1 LASGEFSAGSPTQFF
16 ITKSAQCRDEQ
27 AMEIATKVQDLTK
40 RYPNV
45 LAVDSI
51 EFEVNKGEFF
61 GFLGPNGAGKTTTI
75 NILTGV
81 TRATSG
87 TASILGY
94 DLAREPVKAKE
105 HIGVVPDTS
114 NLYDEMTAWANII
127 FCAKLHGVSKETRER
142 RGNELLKTVGLYDR
156 RNDRVGTFSRGM
168 KKRLMIAAALVHEPE
183 ILFLDEPTTGLD
195 VQGARE
201 VRSLIRELNRRGTTV
216 FLTTHYLEEAD
227 LCCQRI
233 AIIAKGKIISQDT
246 PEKLKLGTQAEQVI
260 EVSFDQTKDLADKLK
275 RLDHVRDVVAVGDKF
290 RLLVYDSSET
300 LPLIFDFAKENKL
313 KVVSISTLKP
323 TLEEAFVK
331 ITGLR
336 LEVMSI
342 EKEQM
347 KPNRG

>member
-1 LASGEFSAGSPTQFF
+1 MV
-16 ITKSAQCRDEQ
+16 
-27 AMEIATKVQDLTK
+27 AMEIAIKVEDLTK
-40 RYPNV
+40 HYPNV
-45 LAVDSI
+45 LAVDHI
-51 EFEVNKGEFF
+51 DFEVHKGEFF

-81 TRATSG
+81 TKATSG
-87 TASILGY
+87 TASILGFN
-94 DLAREPVKAKE
+94 LATEPVKAKE

-127 FCAKLHGVSKETRER
+127 FCAKLHGVPKDKREHKA
-142 RGNELLKTVGLYDR
+142 NDLLELVGLHDR
-156 RNDRVGTFSRGM
+156 RNDRIGTFSRGM
-168 KKRLMIAAALVHEPE
+168 KKRMMIAAALIHEPE

-201 VRSLIRELNRRGTTV
+201 VRGLIRELNRNGTTV

-233 AIIAKGKIISQDT
+233 AIIAKGKIITQDT
-246 PEKLKLGTQAEQVI
+246 PEKLKLSTQVEQVI
-260 EVSFDQTKDLADKLK
+260 EASFDQTKDVADKLK
-275 RLDHVRDVVAVGDKF
+275 RISHVRAVVAVGDKF
-290 RLLVYDSSET
+290 RLSVDDSSEA
-300 LPLIFDFAKENKL
+300 LPLIFDFAKENHL
-313 KVVSISTLKP
+313 KIISINTLKP
-323 TLEEAFVK
+323 TLEDAFVK
-331 ITGLR
+331 LTGLR